1 MNFVLPLENK
11 IHIFAPLCN
20 ILYIF
25 LWVKMFLLPH
35 YGSKIVLHKRKTHMQ
50 EPTFFKSGKKGS
62 CILGLLSAI

>member
-25 LWVKMFLLPH
+25 LWVKMFLLLH
-35 YGSKIVLHKRKTHMQ
+35 YSSKIVQ

-62 CILGLLSAI
+62 CILGLLSANI